1 MSMGMNRADLEHELR
16 AVLSALDAEKGKEVI
31 GAVAAAI
38 DKNNRQLEMEIG
50 KKFADIERAI
60 GRR

>member
-1 MSMGMNRADLEHELR
+1 MSMGLKRADLESELR
-16 AVLSALDAEKGKEVI
+16 PVLKALGEQRAQDVIDAVVTM
-31 GAVAAAI
+31 V
-38 DKNNRQLEMEIG
+38 DKNNREIEREIG

>member
-1 MSMGMNRADLEHELR
+1 MSMGMTRADLEHELR
-16 AVLSALDAEKGKEVI
+16 AVLSTLNEDQAKEVS
-31 GAVAAAI
+31 GAVATAI
-38 DKNNRQLEMEIG
+38 DKNNHRLEMEIG

>member
-1 MSMGMNRADLEHELR
+1 MSMGMTRADLEHELR
-16 AVLSALDAEKGKEVI
+16 AVLSALNEDQAKEVI
-31 GAVAAAI
+31 GAVATAI
-38 DKNNRQLEMEIG
+38 DKNNHQLEMEIG

>member
-1 MSMGMNRADLEHELR
+1 MSMGLNRADLEHELR
-16 AVLSALDAEKGKEVI
+16 TVLSALDENQAKEVI
-31 GAVAAAI
+31 GAVATAI
-38 DKNNRQLEMEIG
+38 EKNNHRLEMEIG